1 MTKNIYFSNFA
12 LLQSIECAC
21 QKPASRPSVPVRPP
35 VQPEPKPEPKPAP
48 PQIEAPIYV
57 APPSSTSVSNNEE
70 RFETEEDQSPSA
82 SVDRDSTNATL
93 ELLAKYVEERF
104 IELIL
109 TSSFGLT
116 SLVEVIKELNK
127 N

>member
-1 MTKNIYFSNFA
+1 M
-12 LLQSIECAC
+12 
-21 QKPASRPSVPVRPP
+21 
-35 VQPEPKPEPKPAP
+35 
-48 PQIEAPIYV
+48 
-57 APPSSTSVSNNEE
+57 SNNEE
-70 RFETEEDQSPSA
+70 RFETEEDQTPSA